1 MSHSVIPWTIAC
13 QAPLSRGFPTQEYWN
28 GLPFPSSGDLPDPGV
43 ESVSLESPA
52 LAGRLFIT
60 EPPGGLMLNICN
72 DISIFE

>member
-13 QAPLSRGFPTQEYWN
+13 QAPLSM
-28 GLPFPSSGDLPDPGV
+28 PFPSSGDLPDPGV